1 MKTPLILRYFLWSM
15 LVFAV
20 SMFALSF
27 RVFDS
32 MNYRTLALGGG
43 LRSGAYWRTLHDI
56 DIPYRV
62 LPIYGAQINQERY
75 LEIVQEI
82 LPRLKSAGARV
93 VIVPVPDYFVPT
105 PRANNALQKI
115 ASDSLVILASHS
127 AFNSPIPWERDLHI
141 ENKSSWWAKHPFYN
155 RLKTRWG
162 VLSAAF
168 SDDSPLIRFVPI
180 GFREHET
187 GEPVSEVATL
197 ALKQFYN
204 IPDGEE
210 LPFSRSR
217 LRVGPV
223 GIQVGQDGVSY
234 VRRAYYVR
242 RLSELWISLN
252 FATDS
257 LQYSTSTE
265 PSPEKAWLNHS
276 GKIVMLEWE
285 NAPSFQ
291 YTNSGWAYLQIF
303 GSVFNDS
310 FLTVH
315 NEWNVLLIT
324 TLVVLLSVFSYTF
337 RNGWMVVVSVTLCIA
352 SLGVSGW
359 LFIEKN
365 VVFEPTYILLP
376 MVLCGFI
383 LPLVKTAGE
392 KRLAEEKIK
401 SLEEENRRLLDLHR
415 SAPPRMLP

>member
-1 MKTPLILRYFLWSM
+1 MLI
-15 LVFAV
+15 FAA

-32 MNYRTLALGGG
+32 MHYRTLALGGG
-43 LRSGAYWRTLHDI
+43 LRSGAYWRTLHDT

-62 LPIYGAQINQERY
+62 LPIYGAQINQARY

-93 VIVPVPDYFVPT
+93 VIVPVPEYYVPT
-105 PRANNALQKI
+105 PRATNVLQNI
-115 ASDSLVILASHS
+115 TADSLVILASHS
-127 AFNSPIPWERDLHI
+127 IFNSPPFWERNPRI
-141 ENKSSWWAKHPFYN
+141 ENKGSWWVEHPFYN
-155 RLKTRWG
+155 RVKARWG

-168 SDDSPLIRFVPI
+168 SDDSPLIRFVPV
-180 GFREHET
+180 GFRENKS
-187 GEPVSEVATL
+187 GQPVSEVATL

-223 GIQVGQDGVSY
+223 GIRVGQDGVSS
-234 VRRAYYVR
+234 VRHAYYAR
-242 RLSELWISLN
+242 PLSELSISLD
-252 FATDS
+252 FVTDS
-257 LQYSTSTE
+257 LQYITSSGS
-265 PSPEKAWLNHS
+265 PPEKAWLNYG

-285 NAPSFQ
+285 SLPRIQ
-291 YTNSGWAYLQIF
+291 YPNLGWAYLQIF
-303 GSVFNDS
+303 GAVFNDS
-310 FLTVH
+310 YLTVH

-337 RNGWMVVVSVTLCIA
+337 RNGWTVVVSVTLSIA
-352 SLGVSGW
+352 SIVVSGW

-365 VVFEPTYILLP
+365 IVFEPMYIVLP
-376 MVLCGFI
+376 MLLCGFI

-401 SLEEENRRLLDLHR
+401 SLEEENRRLLDLQR
-415 SAPPRMLP
+415 SAPPRVLP